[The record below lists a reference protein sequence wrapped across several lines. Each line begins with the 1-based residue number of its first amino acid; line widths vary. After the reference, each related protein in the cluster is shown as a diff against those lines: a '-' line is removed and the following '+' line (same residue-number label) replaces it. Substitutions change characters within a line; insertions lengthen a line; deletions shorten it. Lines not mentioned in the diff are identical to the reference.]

1 MILESMTV
9 EGLHAISL
17 VLSANEKWKAAG
29 TGLSSGSDAMGWLI
43 LLAFIS
49 LTILLFWLYSK
60 YKRSEQQ
67 LNTKITDLTVTNDEL
82 RQERMQRGKRLQ
94 RRQLLRELGVVLHGA
109 RSQRVE
115 VGIHAEVEL

>member
-1 MILESMTV
+1 MILEIMTV
-9 EGLHAISL
+9 EGLYAISL

-29 TGLSSGSDAMGWLI
+29 TGLNSGSDAMGLLI
-43 LLAFIS
+43 LLAFVS

-82 RQERMQRGKRLQ
+82 QREVDESNKANKKLLQKVTELMAANEKLQQENAQIT
-94 RRQLLRELGVVLHGA
+94 HSA
-109 RSQRVE
+109 
-115 VGIHAEVEL
+115 